1 MDQGHS
7 VAVPIPACFLLLVT
21 FPQPYSTAA
30 DDLRGKLDE
39 LLDTQG
45 KEKPK
50 KVYGPGSTR
59 CPVEAMDLDPANL
72 GLGPAPRSVCRTL
85 SSCPCSTVPI
95 GLR

>member
-45 KEKPK
+45 KEKPEK
-50 KVYGPGSTR
+50 ALWSGEYQVTR
-59 CPVEAMDLDPANL
+59 
-72 GLGPAPRSVCRTL
+72 
-85 SSCPCSTVPI
+85 
-95 GLR
+95 